1 MKGVLHTWL
10 WLLGLALA
18 YFASGQLGL
27 TVPYLG
33 AFVSLIWPPTGV
45 AVAALWRGG
54 LSRWPGVWLGSLA
67 INLASGGAPLMS
79 VAIA

>member
-33 AFVSLIWPPTGV
+33 AFVSLIWPPTGLAV
-45 AVAALWRGG
+45 AVLWRGG
-54 LSRWPGVWLGSLA
+54 LSRWPGIWLGWPVRRR
-67 INLASGGAPLMS
+67 GS
-79 VAIA
+79 VLPALCRR

>member
-18 YFASGQLGL
+18 YFVSGQLGL

-33 AFVSLIWPPTGV
+33 AFVSLI
-45 AVAALWRGG
+45 
-54 LSRWPGVWLGSLA
+54 
-67 INLASGGAPLMS
+67 
-79 VAIA
+79 